1 MKRRFPFR
9 QFHRYP
15 PVYSLRVHWVPLCPS
30 SHRLGAFAISPH
42 PGVHGF
48 PVLRL
53 LCPIRLS
60 MRALAFRWGLPY
72 LLTHSPSQPSR
83 SLPCSTWKTQTERD
97 RWRVPL
103 LAPSALCGSPV
114 FGQRVEQVDLCHL
127 CHRLRWTEVPPRSAR
142 LCCLARLA
150 DSIDKVCQGQ
160 RSTEGL
166 DHASGDAPYR
176 SSAQPPPL
184 AGLSPAHGA
193 FQEHAAHT
201 IEWSMMLSSNGS
213 LGACTPKVLPHSSM
227 PLSRRTERT
236 LEAVSSRPWFGLERA
251 HSPHCSCS
259 RALIRPRCDSSPS
272 TAPPAPDALSSAL

>member
-72 LLTHSPSQPSR
+72 LLTHSPSHPSR

-127 CHRLRWTEVPPRSAR
+127 CHRLRWTEVPTRSAR
-142 LCCLARLA
+142 ICFLARLA

-166 DHASGDAPYR
+166 SHASGDSPYR
-176 SSAQPPPL
+176 SSAKPPPL

-227 PLSRRTERT
+227 PLSRRTERR
-236 LEAVSSRPWFGLERA
+236 LEAVG
-251 HSPHCSCS
+251 C
-259 RALIRPRCDSSPS
+259 
-272 TAPPAPDALSSAL
+272 SALFGGVARLPHRMHSHRVRLDHC

>member
-9 QFHRYP
+9 QFHRCP
-15 PVYSLRVHWVPLCPS
+15 PVYSLRVHWVPLFPS
-30 SHRLGAFAISPH
+30 FHRLGAFAISPH
-42 PGVHGF
+42 PAVHGF

-72 LLTHSPSQPSR
+72 LLAHSPSHPSR

-97 RWRVPL
+97 RWRVHL

-127 CHRLRWTEVPPRSAR
+127 CYRRRWAWVPTRSAR
-142 LCCLARLA
+142 VCFLARLA

-166 DHASGDAPYR
+166 YHASGDSPYR
-176 SSAQPPPL
+176 SLAKPPPL

-227 PLSRRTERT
+227 PLARRTERT
-236 LEAVSSRPWFGLERA
+236 L
-251 HSPHCSCS
+251 
-259 RALIRPRCDSSPS
+259 
-272 TAPPAPDALSSAL
+272 